1 MALRC
6 TFCDIRGQKG
16 FFRYPKD
23 PQQRA
28 ECLELAGLPVE
39 ADLKVKVENLRVCF
53 RHYEAKAFFFND
65 GGQLRL
71 KKGKSF
77 KENYFK
83 TQCRHVQIIHVNLT
97 EIFSI

>member
-71 KKGKSF
+71 QKGM
-77 KENYFK
+77 
-83 TQCRHVQIIHVNLT
+83 HIIMLAF
-97 EIFSI
+97 EFAFLALM